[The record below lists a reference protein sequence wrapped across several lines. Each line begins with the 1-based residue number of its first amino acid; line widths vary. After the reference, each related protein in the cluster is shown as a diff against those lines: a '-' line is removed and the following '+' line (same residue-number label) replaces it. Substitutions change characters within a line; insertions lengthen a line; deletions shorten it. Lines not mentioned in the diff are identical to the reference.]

1 MQKKRTGLTP
11 AGNSCCKLGRLSGDA
26 YVTEISPALVVWL
39 LLHLMNWLSVALLH
53 IPFLDTS
60 GERYLSLFLT
70 ATLSM
75 IRL

>member
-11 AGNSCCKLGRLSGDA
+11 AGNSCCKLGRLGGDA
-26 YVTEISPALVVWL
+26 YVPEISPALVVCL
-39 LLHLMNWLSVALLH
+39 LLHLMNWFSVALLH